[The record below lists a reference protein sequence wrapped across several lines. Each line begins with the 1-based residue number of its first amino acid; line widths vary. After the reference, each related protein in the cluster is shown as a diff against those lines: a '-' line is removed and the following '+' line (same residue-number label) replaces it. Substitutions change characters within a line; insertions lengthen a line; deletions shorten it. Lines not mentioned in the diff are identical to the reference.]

1 MKMNMK
7 TEDLEKYSS
16 AITLSDMEIFV
27 FPELLYALFLAN
39 IMSPRIWAW
48 RDDPWFAKLDKM
60 SPSKKINR
68 LKQYIIDHYEFNL
81 DLDTWGLTDQETELK
96 RFAPFMDR
104 ETISG
109 SNALF
114 GYQGDKHYFDL
125 DIRRHF
131 GLEKYDD
138 TVIPYWKTETIEAMD
153 AFCHKDEYR
162 VGAGECVSLSTLYAA
177 ALFII
182 CDIPIE
188 DIFLMATPL
197 HSQNF
202 IAHGKGFLTNNRR
215 IVTKNMW
222 FNGTE
227 LTDKAQRALRNEQIT
242 MVFNNSGYVHS
253 VYPDSTMP
261 PAEYDRFKQNVSDY
275 LSTPIT
281 FEILANFLRQHSR
294 FQKCFQIC
302 HDYHGKKRWIAAERA
317 YAYEHAAPYKVS
329 DNTRNKLLEEID
341 AEEFYCDPIPNRIC
355 MPKLEEFFKNN
366 PIRHFDAEHM
376 AALGEKL
383 ECHNEQ
389 KNEMLAAL
397 ADFVHLEPEFPTLGN
412 KPSKGWKKIELTKG
426 MTRDEV
432 VATLESIREQNP
444 AADLAFY
451 AMRDMTR
458 CDWAPYLKASLE
470 RNPVCIEA
478 TKDLSDDQLI
488 QRLTHPAV
496 PAPLQGGEQNAQESP
511 PSEGWP
517 KAGVGSPENPLLGG
531 VPDLSAEALAKEEAG
546 GGFSPLGSDSIYDG
560 PRLAQPDEVWN
571 FQTGDGLE
579 KAILLS
585 NVWKKRHPDDEIKL
599 TVQPDQATLNLGGK
613 TIEFASTKG
622 LTQEISL

>member
-1 MKMNMK
+1 MNTTPVK
-7 TEDLEKYSS
+7 PEELEKYSS

-27 FPELLYALFLAN
+27 FPELLYALLLAN
-39 IMSPRIWAW
+39 IMSPRVWAW
-48 RDDPWFAKLDKM
+48 RDDPWFAKIDKM

-81 DLDTWGLTDQETELK
+81 DLDTWGLSEQQTELN
-96 RFAPFMDR
+96 RFAPFMDAK
-104 ETISG
+104 TISG

-114 GYQGDKHYFDL
+114 GYQGDQHYFDL

-131 GLEKYDD
+131 GLEKYNDI
-138 TVIPYWKTETIEAMD
+138 VIPYWKTETIEAMD
-153 AFCHKDEYR
+153 AFSRKDEYR

-182 CDIPIE
+182 CGVPLE

-202 IAHGKGFLTNNRR
+202 IATKDGLLTNNRR

-242 MVFNNSGYVHS
+242 MVFNNTGYVHS
-253 VYPDSTMP
+253 VYPDSTMD
-261 PAEYDRFKQNVSDY
+261 PAEYERFKHSIADY

-281 FEILANFLRQHSR
+281 FEILANFLRQHSQ

-329 DNTRNKLLEEID
+329 DNTRNKLLNEID
-341 AEEFYCDPIPNRIC
+341 PEEFYCDPLPNRIC

-366 PIRHFDAEHM
+366 PIKHFDAKHM
-376 AALGEKL
+376 AELGEKL
-383 ECHNEQ
+383 ECTSEH

-397 ADFVHLEPEFPTLGN
+397 ASFVHLVPEFPKIGN
-412 KPSKGWKKIELTKG
+412 KRSKAWQKLKLTPC
-426 MTRDEV
+426 MERDKV
-432 VATLESIREQNP
+432 VAYLESMRGENP

-451 AMRDMTR
+451 AARDMTR
-458 CDWAPYLKASLE
+458 CDWAPFLKASFE
-470 RNPVCIEA
+470 RNPVCIQA
-478 TKDLSDDQLI
+478 VKDLRDDELI
-488 QRLTHPAV
+488 QLLTR
-496 PAPLQGGEQNAQESP
+496 P
-511 PSEGWP
+511 PQSRS
-517 KAGVGSPENPLLGG
+517 AGG
-531 VPDLSAEALAKEEAG
+531 VALPEDSDQTGGASLSGRAVLASE
-546 GGFSPLGSDSIYDG
+546 SIYDG
-560 PRLAQPDEVWN
+560 SRLAQPDEVWN

-579 KAILLS
+579 KAILLAT
-585 NVWKKRHPDDEIKL
+585 VWQARHPKEKIRLNVQFERVEL
-599 TVQPDQATLNLGGK
+599 TLGEQA
-613 TIEFASTKG
+613 IRFESTKG
-622 LTQEISL
+622 LKKEPTLNVDAVSSQRCAQKENAVRTPRLR